1 VAGLQNAYYKLK
13 QTDLTGE
20 SKYICTVLH
29 VRFSEH
35 NAFIIGKIYPNP
47 TTSNEIF
54 VNITT
59 AERRKIRIEF
69 MSATGQLISWQEK
82 EVLPGTSRVSL
93 NTGMMTQGSYQVRF
107 MDQDNKVSNVQSLIR
122 Y

>member
-1 VAGLQNAYYKLK
+1 
-13 QTDLTGE
+13 
-20 SKYICTVLH
+20 
-29 VRFSEH
+29 
-35 NAFIIGKIYPNP
+35 
-47 TTSNEIF
+47 
-54 VNITT
+54 
-59 AERRKIRIEF
+59 